1 MDNTIS
7 GVDSRRIARGTQRV
21 RCWLRVRLGRAR
33 NSSCSLVQ
41 SDSPPRARPPPLSAD
56 SCFSLR
62 RTKAYRSVLPPFEL
76 EPPLR
81 NWSISSRRIS
91 ETEEV
96 SSSWKESDERDSAR
110 QFPPLSRR
118 GNSLF
123 TNKPLN
129 LGLLTRLVP
138 RKHW

>member
-62 RTKAYRSVLPPFEL
+62 RTKAYRSVLSPFEL

-81 NWSISSRRIS
+81 SWSISSPRRIS
-91 ETEEV
+91 ETEQGFLL
-96 SSSWKESDERDSAR
+96 RAR
-110 QFPPLSRR
+110 RATNEIPRASFPPSPSP
-118 GNSLF
+118 GEE
-123 TNKPLN
+123 
-129 LGLLTRLVP
+129 TRYLP
-138 RKHW
+138 TSGSTSAS